1 VKDQRALSALRDH
14 SSTILGG
21 IASTIGGEFHFE
33 RVSLQRL
40 AIQKL
45 DEAQVLLISGPA
57 GAGKSSLAKEIAG
70 FFQRD
75 HLVYCFRAEEF
86 AVPHFDNTL
95 QSSQAALNSEGFRAL
110 LAAQDRKVILVES
123 VERLLEKNT
132 RDAFTDFLRI
142 ASGDK
147 SIRIVLSCR
156 DYSTEL
162 VRSSLLDG
170 VGVPHIRLDV
180 PDLSDEELN
189 QATVKFPVLSI
200 PLAKATLRR
209 VLRNPYL
216 LGRALQISWQSETAI
231 PGSERELGL
240 LGLLE
245 GPA

>member
-1 VKDQRALSALRDH
+1 MRDH

-33 RVSLQRL
+33 RVSLHRL
-40 AIQKL
+40 AIEKL

-57 GAGKSSLAKEIAG
+57 GAGKSAIAKEIAG

-95 QSSQAALNSEGFRAL
+95 QNSQATLNGEGFRAL

-123 VERLLEKNT
+123 VERLLEKST

-147 SIRIVLSCR
+147 SIRVVLSCL

-170 VGVPHIRLDV
+170 
-180 PDLSDEELN
+180 
-189 QATVKFPVLSI
+189 A
-200 PLAKATLRR
+200 A
-209 VLRNPYL
+209 
-216 LGRALQISWQSETAI
+216 
-231 PGSERELGL
+231 
-240 LGLLE
+240 
-245 GPA
+245 